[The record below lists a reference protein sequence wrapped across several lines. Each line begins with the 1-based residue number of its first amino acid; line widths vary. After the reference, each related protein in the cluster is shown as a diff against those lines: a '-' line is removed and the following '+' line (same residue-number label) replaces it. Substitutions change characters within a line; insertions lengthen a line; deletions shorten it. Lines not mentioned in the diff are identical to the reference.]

1 MSSNQNH
8 TASEEAPK
16 RHKVEGPQKHIVGF
30 VMSLALTIIAF
41 AAVSAGEINAT
52 FTYIILVSMAVI
64 QVIIQ
69 MAFWMHMK
77 DRGHLFP
84 IVGIFAGVFVVITM
98 VVMALYW
105 VWW

>member
-1 MSSNQNH
+1 MSSNH
-8 TASEEAPK
+8 SASGEQTK
-16 RHKVEGPQKHIVGF
+16 RHKVEGPRKHIVAF

-41 AAVSAGEINAT
+41 AAVSAGEINTT

-64 QVIIQ
+64 QVFIQ
-69 MAFWMHMK
+69 LAFWMHLK
-77 DRGHLFP
+77 DRGHMFP
-84 IVGIFAGVFVVITM
+84 IIAIITGIFVVFTM

>member
-1 MSSNQNH
+1 MSSNH
-8 TASEEAPK
+8 DHSASGEATK

-64 QVIIQ
+64 QVFIQ

-84 IVGIFAGVFVVITM
+84 IIGILAGVFVVFTM
-98 VVMALYW
+98 VIMALYW

>member
-1 MSSNQNH
+1 MSSNHNH
-8 TASEEAPK
+8 AASREVSK

-30 VMSLALTIIAF
+30 ILSLALTIIAF
-41 AAVSAGEINAT
+41 AAVAAGEINET
-52 FTYIILVSMAVI
+52 FTYIILVAMAVV

-84 IVGIFAGVFVVITM
+84 IIGIIAGVFVVITM
-98 VVMALYW
+98 VIMALYW

>member
-1 MSSNQNH
+1 LSSNHNE
-8 TASEEAPK
+8 TASGELPK

-30 VMSLALTIIAF
+30 ILSLALTIIAF
-41 AAVSAGEINAT
+41 AAVAAGEINET
-52 FTYIILVSMAVI
+52 FTYIILVAMAVV

-69 MAFWMHMK
+69 MAYWMHMK

-84 IVGIFAGVFVVITM
+84 IIGIISGVVVVFTM
-98 VVMALYW
+98 VIMALYW

>member
-1 MSSNQNH
+1 MSSNH
-8 TASEEAPK
+8 PASGEQTK
-16 RHKVEGPQKHIVGF
+16 RHKVEGPQKHIVAF

-64 QVIIQ
+64 QVFIQ
-69 MAFWMHMK
+69 LAFWMHMK

-84 IVGIFAGVFVVITM
+84 IIGILAGVFVVFTM
-98 VVMALYW
+98 VIMALYW

>member
-1 MSSNQNH
+1 MSSNANE
-8 TASEEAPK
+8 TASEEMPK
-16 RHKVEGPQKHIVGF
+16 RHKVEGPRKHVVGF
-30 VMSLALTIIAF
+30 ILSLALTIIAF
-41 AAVSAGEINAT
+41 AAVAAGEINET
-52 FTYIILVSMAVI
+52 FTYIMLVAMAVV

-84 IVGIFAGVFVVITM
+84 IIGIIGGVIVVFTM
-98 VVMALYW
+98 VIMALYW